1 MRWFEKELWEELVR
15 AESPEIQK
23 EMPDDVKI
31 YETKVYEDGT
41 VVMDASNY
49 GVENIYQATLLAER
63 VSEY

>member
-1 MRWFEKELWEELVR
+1 
-15 AESPEIQK
+15 
-23 EMPDDVKI
+23 MPDDVKI